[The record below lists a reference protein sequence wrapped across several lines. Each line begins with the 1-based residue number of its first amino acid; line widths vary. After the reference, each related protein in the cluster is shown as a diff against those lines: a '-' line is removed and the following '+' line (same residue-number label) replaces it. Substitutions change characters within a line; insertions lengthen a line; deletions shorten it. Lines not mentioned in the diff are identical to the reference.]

1 MSFWKTLG
9 KIGRVAVPI
18 AANFIP
24 GVGPL
29 AAAGIGAAF
38 NGITKGGSL
47 GAKAKSALGGAA
59 LGYGAGELAL
69 NAPKQFGSLGALA
82 KTTGKAAGYA
92 GLGNASGGLDFMKLA
107 ALGTQGAGLAGQ
119 AQQRKQVSIYNQ
131 QRAAAKNAL
140 LQQILTPAQGGLTY

>member
-9 KIGRVAVPI
+9 QIGRVAVPI

-47 GAKAKSALGGAA
+47 GDKLKSAAGGAVLGG
-59 LGYGAGELAL
+59 
-69 NAPKQFGSLGALA
+69 
-82 KTTGKAAGYA
+82 T
-92 GLGNASGGLDFMKLA
+92 
-107 ALGTQGAGLAGQ
+107 AGLANNAGIIRSMGKFAAGPLATQAGKALSNPNLPKLLSAGAGAAGLVGQ
-119 AQQRKQVSIYNQ
+119 AQQRKQVSQYNEKNT
-131 QRAAAKNAL
+131 AARDAL
-140 LQQILTPAQGGLTY
+140 LQQILSPAGSAIRY